1 MGLPWG
7 PALFTSGMKFPSL
20 EALLQIISKILL
32 LKYTNGSTLINTLSQ
47 FIKLKK
53 NGDLR
58 VLQIKEKMS
67 AFLEEIENTPNM
79 RLRGQGRSTKE
90 SKVKA
95 DLLRVVTEA

>member
-67 AFLEEIENTPNM
+67 AFN
-79 RLRGQGRSTKE
+79 S
-90 SKVKA
+90 
-95 DLLRVVTEA
+95 

>member
-1 MGLPWG
+1 M
-7 PALFTSGMKFPSL
+7 
-20 EALLQIISKILL
+20 L

-53 NGDLR
+53 KNGALR

-67 AFLEEIENTPNM
+67 ALLEEIENIPNM
-79 RLRGQGRSTKE
+79 GLRGQGRSTKE
-90 SKVKA
+90 FMVKA